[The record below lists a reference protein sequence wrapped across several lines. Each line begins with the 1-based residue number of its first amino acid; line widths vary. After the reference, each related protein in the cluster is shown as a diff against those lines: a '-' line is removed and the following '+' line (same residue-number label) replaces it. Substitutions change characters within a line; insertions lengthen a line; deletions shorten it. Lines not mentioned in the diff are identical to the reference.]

1 MATKIIGWNG
11 QKQGGRK
18 WFWKLTKRSII
29 DGKKGG
35 EGGEDRRHFR
45 GDKDLHLCVRERWDS
60 RVGKE
65 KKRVT
70 RYLVHVLCMQL
81 AVQTVMSYFRGDDEA
96 LLAVALTGFT

>member
-1 MATKIIGWNG
+1 MGAMATKINGWKG

-45 GDKDLHLCVRERWDS
+45 GDKDLHLCVRER
-60 RVGKE
+60 
-65 KKRVT
+65 VT
-70 RYLVHVLCMQL
+70 RYLVHVMCMQL
-81 AVQTVMSYFRGDDEA
+81 AVQRVMRYFRGDDEF
-96 LLAVALTGFT
+96 LLAATLIGFT